1 MSNSAIKLSAPDKGG
16 FWEIDVLLE
25 DEHLL
30 VLNKPPL
37 LPAAP
42 DRFHLEQPDLTTL
55 LHRAIAEGKPWA
67 RERGL
72 SYLKPAHRLD
82 SEATGV
88 LILAKSHAALV
99 ALAALFS
106 AETPLRKYL
115 ALMRGRPAQAEWEI
129 DQPLGTHAL
138 KPEMARVD
146 REHGKRAH
154 TRFKLLESFGKC
166 SLVECRPLTDRRHQ
180 IRAHLRWSQTPI
192 VGDMLYGGR
201 QLLLSSFKRNYRLKP
216 GQEERPL
223 VGSTALHLEDLKLP
237 HPVTGAELVLTAP
250 WPKDLTV
257 ALKYLRRYAGAPG
270 VAMDEP
276 SDEALD

>member
-25 DEHLL
+25 DEQLL

-37 LPAAP
+37 LPTAP
-42 DRFHLEQPDLTTL
+42 DRFHPEQPDLTTL
-55 LHRAIAEGKPWA
+55 LHRAIAEGKTWA

-88 LILAKSHAALV
+88 LILAKSQAVLV

-106 AETPLRKYL
+106 AEIPLWKYV

-223 VGSTALHLEDLKLP
+223 VGSTALHLEEVKLP

-250 WPKDLTV
+250 WPKNLTV
-257 ALKYLRRYAGAPG
+257 ALKYLRRYTGGPG
-270 VAMDEP
+270 VELEEP
-276 SDEALD
+276 SDETLD